1 MCNAEL
7 YLFYM
12 DEFLVVLLS
21 EGSRTTW
28 VVHFFIFWI
37 VFIIA

>member
-1 MCNAEL
+1 MHVGASYVRNAEP

-21 EGSRTTW
+21 EGFRTT
-28 VVHFFIFWI
+28 
-37 VFIIA
+37 